1 MAGPRSKKVSG
12 NNGTETKEGKMN
24 IKEAIKSLESQRDQL
39 SCKMKEDAAN
49 LKKLKETIRKLTK
62 KAAEVDELLDSTPI
76 LDDTNEFVKALQGL
90 KLESLNEDEIA
101 AAKEQDDRVT
111 QLHYHPDNHGNK

>member
-1 MAGPRSKKVSG
+1 
-12 NNGTETKEGKMN
+12 MN

-39 SCKMKEDAAN
+39 SGKMKEDAAN

-76 LDDTNEFVKALQGL
+76 LDETK
-90 KLESLNEDEIA
+90 
-101 AAKEQDDRVT
+101 
-111 QLHYHPDNHGNK
+111 